1 MGALL
6 DPGPLACPS
15 HLQSLNLVQHILSLH
30 GSDPALQRQLVPRV
44 RAHPDLFQ
52 FPQERG

>member
-6 DPGPLACPS
+6 GPGPLACPS
-15 HLQSLNLVQHILSLH
+15 HLQSLNLVQHILSLQ